1 MNTATYKNKLISG
14 DLDTALCALYS
25 KERLDYCRKRCID
38 AVTEFEK
45 LYGEREIELFSV
57 PGRTEIIGNHT
68 DHNNGKVIAASVDID
83 ILAVASKTDDNTIRV
98 KSKGYDKDVVDLT
111 KLSPNDYKN
120 GSSKAICAGI
130 ARAFA
135 DNGRKTGGFCAYT
148 TSDVLTGS
156 GLSSSAAFE
165 VMIGCIQSHFYND
178 GTISAVELA
187 KAGQYAENVFFGKP
201 CGLMDQT
208 ACALGGFAYIDFES
222 TASPQV
228 RQFELD
234 LASKGY
240 ALCIINTGGNHA
252 DLTGDYA
259 SVPAEMKA
267 VAAELGVSTLRF
279 ADENKFIAA
288 LPSLREKLGD
298 RAILRALHFF
308 NENRRVDG
316 MAKAIADDKIDKFL
330 GYIAESGDSSFKYLQ
345 NVYTTK
351 NTAEQGLSLALALCQ
366 SLGITARVHGGGF
379 AGTVQAFPKANEKA
393 KLKELIEGVFG
404 AGSCMFLGIRA
415 CGAVKVD
422 AK

>member
-98 KSKGYDKDVVDLT
+98 KSKGYDEDVVDLT

-201 CGLMDQT
+201 C
-208 ACALGGFAYIDFES
+208 
-222 TASPQV
+222 
-228 RQFELD
+228 
-234 LASKGY
+234 
-240 ALCIINTGGNHA
+240 
-252 DLTGDYA
+252 
-259 SVPAEMKA
+259 
-267 VAAELGVSTLRF
+267 
-279 ADENKFIAA
+279 
-288 LPSLREKLGD
+288 
-298 RAILRALHFF
+298 
-308 NENRRVDG
+308 
-316 MAKAIADDKIDKFL
+316 
-330 GYIAESGDSSFKYLQ
+330 
-345 NVYTTK
+345 
-351 NTAEQGLSLALALCQ
+351 
-366 SLGITARVHGGGF
+366 
-379 AGTVQAFPKANEKA
+379 
-393 KLKELIEGVFG
+393 
-404 AGSCMFLGIRA
+404 
-415 CGAVKVD
+415 
-422 AK
+422 